1 MTKAEYRIRTAVKKE
16 QERIE
21 MKQRANQLRAQ
32 GYSIA
37 DIANLLE
44 VSEGAIHRMVSVNG
58 GF

>member
-1 MTKAEYRIRTAVKKE
+1 MTKAEYRIRTTVKKE

-32 GYSIA
+32 GYSIS

-44 VSEGAIHRMVSVNG
+44 VSEGAIHRMISVNG